1 VGGNE
6 RGAPGGRRNRCHV
19 LCGWPRA
26 RCAPLFAPTPSPLSH
41 TRTHTHT
48 RAPRA
53 GTGGIRCERF
63 SALVRER
70 FPALDVVQLSGGVQ
84 RYMEAAEAGSLPGRS
99 VWRGKLFNF
108 DDRPAGATVT
118 GAPASPHLPGV
129 LGRCVRCAAPWDDY
143 RWLRCAPCGVLVLV
157 CDGCA
162 AAAAGGGA
170 EQQQQWRAA
179 LRCAECAA
187 AGGSA
192 ASAAAAAARAGKGVR
207 RSRKRGPRPDLAA
220 AAAERRRAAG
230 AKAAEEEG
238 VEASGEALAGL
249 FGDSDEGR

>member
-1 VGGNE
+1 M
-6 RGAPGGRRNRCHV
+6 
-19 LCGWPRA
+19 
-26 RCAPLFAPTPSPLSH
+26 
-41 TRTHTHT
+41 
-48 RAPRA
+48 
-53 GTGGIRCERF
+53 
-63 SALVRER
+63 
-70 FPALDVVQLSGGVQ
+70 VQLSGGVQ

-118 GAPASPHLPGV
+118 GAPASPHQPGV

-162 AAAAGGGA
+162 AGAAAAGGGA

-249 FGDSDEGR
+249 FWDSDEGR